1 MLGQQRRKP
10 EKPLTSRCKFKLNE
24 MKKLKL
30 ENFEVQEL
38 DVLEVVKSNGGD
50 SGYRPGITFGDSY
63 WFGPSSGYID
73 GSGVHADRP
82 PDWVDIYFGG
92 ASY

>member
-1 MLGQQRRKP
+1 
-10 EKPLTSRCKFKLNE
+10 
-24 MKKLKL
+24 MKKLNL
-30 ENFEVQEL
+30 GNLGVQEL
-38 DVLEVVKSNGGD
+38 DVFDIARYTGGD

-73 GSGVHADRP
+73 SSGVHADRA